1 MKNKKKVKA
10 RMKNKPTKAYNI
22 SLTGANDA
30 NLDLYGE
37 IVSDRPRDWDGNP
50 IQDGYIVASELLAD
64 LDTLR
69 TKDNI
74 TIHINSVGGD
84 LYAGLAIYN
93 RLKELPANITTI
105 NDGLAAS
112 AASLIFQAGDTRK
125 VNAGSN
131 LMVHQAMGFLLGY
144 YQLPDLQQVSKQLR
158 AANKT
163 AINVYAE
170 ASGRSADEMKRMVDA
185 ETWLTGEEAVDAG
198 LADEVIADNDGV
210 SMSLTEDG
218 RHLIVNGVQLSTHG
232 MHNIP
237 AGLPVMPA
245 NSIKSN
251 AAAPVADDKNFN
263 EGGNSM
269 DIKNIE
275 DLKTAYPELMEQA
288 RAEAF
293 DAGKAQGAA
302 DERARLEGIDTI
314 ASTIADK
321 ALVKDAMY
329 GDNPLNA
336 EQLAL
341 KALQQQAKTGAT
353 MLQNMA
359 ADTHESGVD
368 GVTATPAQTAEPSAA
383 ELKAS
388 AEKEA
393 LEAVKNAL
401 YPKGV
406 R

>member
-1 MKNKKKVKA
+1 MK
-10 RMKNKPTKAYNI
+10 KAYSI
-22 SLTGANDA
+22 KMMGTNDA
-30 NLDLYGE
+30 ELNLYGE
-37 IVSDRPRDWDGNP
+37 IVSDRPIDWYTGQPTEDA
-50 IQDGYIVASELLAD
+50 YIVSSELLAD
-64 LDTLR
+64 LEDLK

-74 TIHINSVGGD
+74 TIHLNSVGGD

-93 RLKELPANITTI
+93 RLKALPANITTI

-112 AASLIFQAGDTRK
+112 AASIIFQAGDTRK
-125 VNAGSN
+125 VHAGSN
-131 LMVHQAMGFLLGY
+131 IMVHQAAGFLFGY
-144 YQLPDLQQVSKQLR
+144 YQLNDLNQVSKQLR

-170 ASGRSADEMKRMVDA
+170 ASGRDTDEIKRMVDA
-185 ETWLTGEEAVDAG
+185 ETWLTGDEAVEAG
-198 LADEVIADNDGV
+198 LADELISTDEDFTMG
-210 SMSLTEDG
+210 LTEDG
-218 RHLIVNGVQLSTHG
+218 NHLVVNGVRLSTRG

-245 NSIKSN
+245 NLIQSN
-251 AAAPVADDKNFN
+251 AADLAADDKNSN
-263 EGGNSM
+263 ERDDQM
-269 DIKNIE
+269 EIKNLT
-275 DLKTAYPELMEQA
+275 DLKTAYPELMERA

-293 DAGKAQGAA
+293 DAGKAEGAA

-321 ALVKDAMY
+321 ALVHDAMY

-341 KALQQQAKTGAT
+341 KALQQQAKIGNT

-359 ADTHESGVD
+359 ADTVDSGVNA
-368 GVTATPAQTAEPSAA
+368 VNAVPAQTAEPSAA
-383 ELKAS
+383 EMKAA

-393 LEAVKNAL
+393 LDAVKNAL

>member
-1 MKNKKKVKA
+1 MK
-10 RMKNKPTKAYNI
+10 KAYSI
-22 SLTGANDA
+22 KMMGTNDA
-30 NLDLYGE
+30 ELNLYGE
-37 IVSDRPRDWDGNP
+37 IVSDRPIDWYTGQPTEDA
-50 IQDGYIVASELLAD
+50 YIVSSELLAD
-64 LDTLR
+64 LEDLK

-74 TIHINSVGGD
+74 TIHLNSVGGD

-93 RLKELPANITTI
+93 RLKALPANITTI

-112 AASLIFQAGDTRK
+112 AASIIFQAGDTRK
-125 VNAGSN
+125 VHAGSN
-131 LMVHQAMGFLLGY
+131 IMVHQAAGFLFGY
-144 YQLPDLQQVSKQLR
+144 YQLNDLNQVSKQLR

-170 ASGRSADEMKRMVDA
+170 ASGRDTDEIKRMVDA
-185 ETWLTGEEAVDAG
+185 ETWLTGDEAVEAG
-198 LADEVIADNDGV
+198 LADELISSDEDITMG
-210 SMSLTEDG
+210 LTEDG
-218 RHLIVNGVQLSTHG
+218 NHLVVNGVRLSTRG

-245 NSIKSN
+245 NLIQSN
-251 AAAPVADDKNFN
+251 AAALAADDKNSN
-263 EGGNSM
+263 ERDDQM
-269 DIKNIE
+269 EIKNLT

-293 DAGKAQGAA
+293 DAGKAEGAA

-321 ALVKDAMY
+321 ALVLDAMY

-341 KALQQQAKTGAT
+341 KALQQQAKIGNT

-359 ADTHESGVD
+359 ADTVDSGVNA
-368 GVTATPAQTAEPSAA
+368 VNAVPAQTAEPSEA
-383 ELKAS
+383 EMKVA

>member
-1 MKNKKKVKA
+1 MK
-10 RMKNKPTKAYNI
+10 KAYSI
-22 SLTGANDA
+22 KMMGTNDA
-30 NLDLYGE
+30 ELNLYGE
-37 IVSDRPRDWDGNP
+37 IVSDRPIDWYTGQPTEDA
-50 IQDGYIVASELLAD
+50 YIVSSELLAD
-64 LDTLR
+64 LEDLK

-74 TIHINSVGGD
+74 TIHLNSVGGD

-93 RLKELPANITTI
+93 RLKALPANITTI

-112 AASLIFQAGDTRK
+112 AASIIFQAGDTRK
-125 VNAGSN
+125 VHAGSN
-131 LMVHQAMGFLLGY
+131 IMVHQAAGFLFGY
-144 YQLPDLQQVSKQLR
+144 YQLNDLNQVSKQLR

-170 ASGRSADEMKRMVDA
+170 ASGRDTDEIKRMVDA
-185 ETWLTGEEAVDAG
+185 ETWLTGDEAVEAG
-198 LADEVIADNDGV
+198 LADELISTDEDITMG
-210 SMSLTEDG
+210 LTEDG
-218 RHLIVNGVQLSTHG
+218 NHLVVNGVRLSTRG

-245 NSIKSN
+245 NLIQSN
-251 AAAPVADDKNFN
+251 AADLAADDKNSN
-263 EGGNSM
+263 ERDDQM
-269 DIKNIE
+269 EIKNLT

-293 DAGKAQGAA
+293 DAGKAEGAA

-321 ALVKDAMY
+321 ALVHDAMY
-329 GDNPLNA
+329 GDNPLQA

-341 KALQQQAKTGAT
+341 KALQKQSALGAVT
-353 MLQNMA
+353 IQNLQ
-359 ADTHESGVD
+359 ADTKDSGVE
-368 GVTATPAQTAEPSAA
+368 GVTATPAQPQMSAEEMQAA
-383 ELKAS
+383 EEKA
-388 AEKEA
+388 AI
-393 LEAVKNAL
+393 EAVKNAL

>member
-1 MKNKKKVKA
+1 MK
-10 RMKNKPTKAYNI
+10 KAYSI
-22 SLTGANDA
+22 KMMGTNDA
-30 NLDLYGE
+30 ELNLYGE
-37 IVSDRPRDWDGNP
+37 IVSDRPIDWYTGQPTEDA
-50 IQDGYIVASELLAD
+50 YIVSSELLAD
-64 LDTLR
+64 LEDLK

-74 TIHINSVGGD
+74 TIHLNSVGGD

-93 RLKELPANITTI
+93 RLKALPANITTI

-112 AASLIFQAGDTRK
+112 AASIIFQAGDTRK
-125 VNAGSN
+125 VHAGSN
-131 LMVHQAMGFLLGY
+131 IMVHQAAGFLFGY
-144 YQLPDLQQVSKQLR
+144 YQLNDLNQVSKQLR

-163 AINVYAE
+163 AVNVYAE
-170 ASGRSADEMKRMVDA
+170 ASGRDTDEIKRMVDA
-185 ETWLTGEEAVDAG
+185 ETWLTGDEAVEAG
-198 LADEVIADNDGV
+198 LADELISTDEDITMG
-210 SMSLTEDG
+210 LTEDG
-218 RHLIVNGVQLSTHG
+218 NHLVVNGVRLSTRG

-245 NSIKSN
+245 NLIQSN
-251 AAAPVADDKNFN
+251 AADLAADDKNSN
-263 EGGNSM
+263 ERDDQM
-269 DIKNIE
+269 EIKNLT

-293 DAGKAQGAA
+293 DAGKAEGAA

-321 ALVKDAMY
+321 ALVHDAMY

-341 KALQQQAKTGAT
+341 KALQQQANIGNT

-359 ADTHESGVD
+359 ADTVDSGVNA
-368 GVTATPAQTAEPSAA
+368 VNAVPAQTAEPSAA
-383 ELKAS
+383 EMKAA

>member
-1 MKNKKKVKA
+1 MKNKL
-10 RMKNKPTKAYNI
+10 MKAYNI
-22 SLTGANDA
+22 TLTGTNDA
-30 NLDLYGE
+30 TIDLYGE
-37 IVSDRPRDWDGNP
+37 VVSDRPTDWYTGEPTTDA
-50 IQDGYIVASELLAD
+50 YIVASELLAD
-64 LDTLR
+64 LDDLK

-112 AASLIFQAGDTRK
+112 AASIIFQAGDTRK

-131 LMVHQAMGFLLGY
+131 LMVHQAMGFLFGY

-170 ASGRSADEMKRMVDA
+170 ASGRSTDEMKRLVDA
-185 ETWLTGEEAVDAG
+185 ETWLTGDEAVEAG
-198 LADEVIADNDGV
+198 LADEVISDDGAI
-210 SMSLTEDG
+210 SMSLSDDG
-218 RHLIVNGVQLSTHG
+218 KHIIVNGVQLSTKG

-245 NSIKSN
+245 NITRSN
-251 AAAPVADDKNFN
+251 AAPAADDTNLN
-263 EGGNSM
+263 ERDDQM
-269 DIKNIE
+269 EIKNLN
-275 DLKTAYPELMEQA
+275 DLKEAYPDLMEQA

-293 DAGKAQGAA
+293 DAGKAEGVAA
-302 DERARLEGIDTI
+302 ERARLEGIESI
-314 ASTIADK
+314 ENSIQDK
-321 ALVKDAMY
+321 DLIHDAKY
-329 GDNPLNA
+329 GDTPLQA

-341 KALQQQAKTGAT
+341 KALQKQSALGAVT
-353 MLQNMA
+353 IQNLQ
-359 ADTHESGVD
+359 ADTKDSGVE
-368 GVTATPAQTAEPSAA
+368 GVTATPAQPQMSAEEMQAA
-383 ELKAS
+383 EEKA
-388 AEKEA
+388 AI
-393 LEAVKNAL
+393 EAVKNAL

>member
-1 MKNKKKVKA
+1 MK
-10 RMKNKPTKAYNI
+10 KAYSI
-22 SLTGANDA
+22 KMMGTNDA
-30 NLDLYGE
+30 ELNLYGE
-37 IVSDRPRDWDGNP
+37 IVSDRPIDWYTGQPTEDA
-50 IQDGYIVASELLAD
+50 YIVSSELLAD
-64 LDTLR
+64 LEDLK
-69 TKDNI
+69 TKGNI
-74 TIHINSVGGD
+74 TIHLNSVGGD

-93 RLKELPANITTI
+93 RLKALPANITTI

-112 AASLIFQAGDTRK
+112 AASIIFQAGDTRK
-125 VNAGSN
+125 VHAGSN
-131 LMVHQAMGFLLGY
+131 IMVHQAAGFLFGY
-144 YQLPDLQQVSKQLR
+144 YQLNDLNQVSKQLR

-170 ASGRSADEMKRMVDA
+170 ASGRDTDEIKRMVDA
-185 ETWLTGEEAVDAG
+185 ETWLTGDEAVEAG
-198 LADEVIADNDGV
+198 LADELISTDEDITMG
-210 SMSLTEDG
+210 LTEDG
-218 RHLIVNGVQLSTHG
+218 NHLVVNGVRLSTRG

-245 NSIKSN
+245 NLIQSN
-251 AAAPVADDKNFN
+251 AADLAADDKNSN
-263 EGGNSM
+263 ERDDQM
-269 DIKNIE
+269 EIKNLT

-293 DAGKAQGAA
+293 DAGKDEGAA

-321 ALVKDAMY
+321 ALVHDAMY

-341 KALQQQAKTGAT
+341 KALQQQAKIGNT

-359 ADTHESGVD
+359 ADTVDSGVNA
-368 GVTATPAQTAEPSAA
+368 VNAVPAQTAEPSAA
-383 ELKAS
+383 EMKAA